1 VVVADC
7 VACHTDPAGGAAFA
21 GGRAIQTP
29 FGYLLAANIT
39 PDRATG
45 IGAWSDEE
53 FDAAVRHGTRPGGSR
68 LYPAMPYTYYTRMS
82 RDEVLAIRA
91 YLNTVPPIHAAIDS
105 DQLPFPLSVRA
116 SMRIWDGLFFTD
128 EEFKA
133 DPTKS
138 PQWNRGAYIVEGP
151 GHCGACH
158 TPKNALGA
166 DKKRVA
172 LRGYSI
178 QGWFAPDLT
187 GDSRRGLRDWS
198 SADIVTYLKT
208 GHNRF
213 AAASGPMAEEVM
225 NSSSHMSD
233 EDLQAI
239 ADFLKGQPDE
249 SGAVPQALMASD
261 PTVVAGQAI
270 YADLCSA
277 CHKADG
283 SGVPSLIPN
292 IAASASVASRE
303 PTSVLRVLIQG
314 AQSAATDR
322 EPTAP
327 AMPGFGGQL
336 SDIQIAAVANYVR
349 NTWGHAAPA
358 VSAHDVQLQRQSLSH
373 EGE

>member
-1 VVVADC
+1 
-7 VACHTDPAGGAAFA
+7 
-21 GGRAIQTP
+21 
-29 FGYLLAANIT
+29 
-39 PDRATG
+39 
-45 IGAWSDEE
+45 
-53 FDAAVRHGTRPGGSR
+53 
-68 LYPAMPYTYYTRMS
+68 
-82 RDEVLAIRA
+82 
-91 YLNTVPPIHAAIDS
+91 
-105 DQLPFPLSVRA
+105 
-116 SMRIWDGLFFTD
+116 MRIWDSLFFTD
-128 EEFKA
+128 EQFKA

-138 PQWNRGAYIVEGP
+138 AQWNRGAYIVEGP

-166 DKKRVA
+166 DKDRLA

-187 GDSRRGLRDWS
+187 GDSHRGLRDWS

-225 NSSSHMSD
+225 DSNSHMSD
-233 EDLQAI
+233 EDVQAI
-239 ADFLKGQPDE
+239 ADFLKGQPDD
-249 SGAVPQALMASD
+249 SGAVSQALMASD

-336 SDIQIAAVANYVR
+336 SDVQIAAIANYVR
-349 NTWGHAAPA
+349 NSWGHAAPA